1 MRRSTRREAGAA
13 WFSSPL
19 GFIYYS
25 PAMTSPPPQSP
36 VHFDPGARGPLD
48 GVRVL
53 DLSRL
58 VAGNMVSLQLA
69 DFGADVVKVEPPAG
83 DPLRDWRDAG
93 RSLHW
98 KTYARNK
105 RSLVLNLRHAS
116 ARDALLRLVA
126 RADVLIENYRPGTLE
141 KMGLGPDVLHARN
154 PGLVIVRV
162 SGFGQTGP
170 YAPLPGFGTL
180 VEAMSGFAART
191 GFPDREPV
199 LPPLALA
206 DMIAGLY
213 GAFAT
218 VTALRARERGA
229 AGGQGGGQGGGQVID
244 LTLLESMF
252 SVLGPEAAIYRA
264 TGEVKA
270 RTGSGSN
277 TSAPRNVYRCADG
290 KYVAMSGSTE
300 TMARR
305 IFETIGRADMLKDAR
320 FATNSARVAH
330 RDLVDAAVGAWF
342 AQRTRDDALAHMR
355 AAGVT
360 VGPVYDI
367 ADAVADAHFQERPVI
382 VEVEDAEL
390 GSLPMHDIVP
400 RLSATP
406 GVWRRPAP
414 ALGEHTDAVLTE
426 AGLDADVIARM
437 REEGA
442 AG

>member
-1 MRRSTRREAGAA
+1 M
-13 WFSSPL
+13 
-19 GFIYYS
+19 
-25 PAMTSPPPQSP
+25 
-36 VHFDPGARGPLD
+36 
-48 GVRVL
+48 
-53 DLSRL
+53 
-58 VAGNMVSLQLA
+58 VAGNMLSLQLA

-83 DPLRDWRDAG
+83 DPRRDWYDAG
-93 RSLHW
+93 QPLHW

-105 RSLVLNLRHAS
+105 RSVVLNLRH
-116 ARDALLRLVA
+116 DAAKAALMRLVA
-126 RADVLIENYRPGTLE
+126 RADVFIESFRPGTLE
-141 KMGLGPDVLHARN
+141 EMGLAPAVLLARN
-154 PGLVIVRV
+154 PDLVVVRV

-180 VEAMSGFAART
+180 VEAMSGFAARN
-191 GFPDREPV
+191 GFADREPV

-218 VTALRARERGA
+218 VTALRACERGTA
-229 AGGQGGGQGGGQVID
+229 HGQVID

-252 SVLGPEAAIYRA
+252 SVLGPEAAIFRA
-264 TGEVKA
+264 TGAVKP

-305 IFETIGRADMLKDAR
+305 IFETIGRAEMLADER
-320 FATNSARVAH
+320 FRTNSARVAH
-330 RDLVDAAVGAWF
+330 RDLVDEAVGGWF
-342 AQRTRDDALAHMR
+342 AGKTRDAALAHMR
-355 AAGVT
+355 A
-360 VGPVYDI
+360 
-367 ADAVADAHFQERPVI
+367 DAVVDRHFRERPVI

-406 GVWRRPAP
+406 GAWRRPAP
-414 ALGEHTDAVLTE
+414 ALGEHTDALLAE
-426 AGLDADVIARM
+426 AGLDADAIARM
-437 REEGA
+437 RAEGA
-442 AG
+442 

>member
-1 MRRSTRREAGAA
+1 MTNA
-13 WFSSPL
+13 SS
-19 GFIYYS
+19 GS
-25 PAMTSPPPQSP
+25 PIR
-36 VHFDPGARGPLD
+36 FDPDARGPLD

-58 VAGNMVSLQLA
+58 VAGNMLSLQLA

-93 RSLHW
+93 KSLHW

-105 RSLVLNLRHAS
+105 RSLVLNLRHAA

-126 RADVLIENYRPGTLE
+126 RADVFIENYRPGTLE
-141 KMGLGPDVLHARN
+141 EMGLGPDVLHAHS

-218 VTALRARERGA
+218 VTALRARERRDA
-229 AGGQGGGQGGGQVID
+229 GGQVID

-252 SVLGPEAAIYRA
+252 SVLGPEAAIFRA
-264 TGEVKA
+264 TGDVKA

-290 KYVAMSGSTE
+290 RYVAMSGSTE

-305 IFETIGRADMLKDAR
+305 IFETIGRADMIADAR
-320 FATNSARVAH
+320 FNTNSARVAH
-330 RDLVDAAVGAWF
+330 RDLVDAAVGAWL
-342 AQRTRDDALAHMR
+342 AQRPQDEALAHMR

-367 ADAVADAHFQERPVI
+367 ADAVADPHFRERPVI
-382 VEVEDAEL
+382 VEVEDREL

-400 RLSATP
+400 RLSGTP
-406 GVWRRPAP
+406 GVWRCPAP
-414 ALGEHTDAVLTE
+414 ALGEHTDAVLGE
-426 AGLDADVIARM
+426 AGLDADAIKRM
-437 REEGA
+437 RQEGA
-442 AG
+442 AA

>member
-1 MRRSTRREAGAA
+1 
-13 WFSSPL
+13 
-19 GFIYYS
+19 
-25 PAMTSPPPQSP
+25 MTSPPTEPTIR
-36 VHFDPGARGPLD
+36 FDPDAHGPLD

-58 VAGNMVSLQLA
+58 VAGNMLSLQLA

-93 RSLHW
+93 QSLHW

-126 RADVLIENYRPGTLE
+126 GTDVFIENFRPGTLE
-141 KMGLGPDVLHARN
+141 EMGLGPEILHARN

-218 VTALRARERGA
+218 VTALRARDNDTGR
-229 AGGQGGGQGGGQVID
+229 GQVID

-264 TGEVKA
+264 TGAVKE

-305 IFETIGRADMLKDAR
+305 IFETIGRADMLADER
-320 FATNSARVAH
+320 FRTNSARVAH
-330 RDLVDAAVGAWF
+330 RDLVDAAVGGWF
-342 AQRTRDDALAHMR
+342 AQKTHDEALAHMR

-367 ADAVADAHFQERPVI
+367 ADAMADAHFQERPVI
-382 VEVEDAEL
+382 VEVEDQEL

-414 ALGEHTDAVLTE
+414 ALGEHTDVVLGE
-426 AGLDADVIARM
+426 AGLDADAIARL

-442 AG
+442 AA